1 MLGMYRARSLG
12 LSEFTLSN
20 INTLDEMGLIQ
31 GCPPVDH
38 TQLETNSLLD
48 TQGKKKKKTDSNL
61 VFEPNNLIELDKQ
74 NTENKFTF
82 TTTRFTEHLLYA
94 RSVFEVHR
102 FVGFKT
108 FI

>member
-20 INTLDEMGLIQ
+20 ISILDEMGLIQ

-48 TQGKKKKKTDSNL
+48 TQGKNTDSNL
-61 VFEPNNLIELDKQ
+61 AFEPNNLIELDKQ

-82 TTTRFTEHLLYA
+82 TTARFTEHLLYA